1 MENNIPIEINRNYEE
16 DVLFNDVNSLQGS
29 FFIKEHE
36 VEVYHIYILIV
47 IDNKKTYKCNKKTY
61 ILC

>member
-1 MENNIPIEINRNYEE
+1 MENNIRIEINRDCEE

-36 VEVYHIYILIV
+36 VEVHQHMFIIYFIL
-47 IDNKKTYKCNKKTY
+47 
-61 ILC
+61 L